1 MTTLS
6 WNCRGL
12 RSNLTVRRLEEM
24 CREHLPDFLFL
35 LETKN
40 SSDHVERVT
49 RPLGYDHFFLVNPV
63 GLSGGLALFWK
74 QSHEVEIL
82 SSSNRFIDTK
92 VKAGNLVYY
101 MTFVYGDP
109 VRQRRTEVWTVLN
122 SIGMNRHGGWGLV
135 GDFNEIMC
143 SDEKLGEPGRSESSF
158 FQFRSMARVC
168 KIKEIPSSGDKLS

>member
-6 WNCRGL
+6 WNCWGL

-24 CREHLPDFLFL
+24 CREHLSDFLFL

-92 VKAGNLVYY
+92 VKAALVALAGADLIVD
-101 MTFVYGDP
+101 MEGH
-109 VRQRRTEVWTVLN
+109 RL
-122 SIGMNRHGGWGLV
+122 HGRE
-135 GDFNEIMC
+135 DFEAWLQ
-143 SDEKLGEPGRSESSF
+143 EFL
-158 FQFRSMARVC
+158 A
-168 KIKEIPSSGDKLS
+168 